1 MAELL
6 IFWSAE
12 FRLIDFLASRVD
24 QQAAIFASNSKLT
37 LKIETL
43 TDWLEVSDTYNS
55 LQSYLFYI
63 NYRNLYKT
71 INFYSSGLKFKSR
84 FIV

>member
-43 TDWLEVSDTYNS
+43 TEWLEVPDT
-55 LQSYLFYI
+55 
-63 NYRNLYKT
+63 KT
-71 INFYSSGLKFKSR
+71 
-84 FIV
+84 